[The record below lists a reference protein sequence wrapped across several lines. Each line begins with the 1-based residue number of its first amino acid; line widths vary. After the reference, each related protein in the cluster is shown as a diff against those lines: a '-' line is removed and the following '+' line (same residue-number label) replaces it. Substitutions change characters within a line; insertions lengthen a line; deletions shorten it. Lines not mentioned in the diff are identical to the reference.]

1 MSQSF
6 RINTNMGAV
15 HAYNAL
21 STANKSTFDAQLR
34 LATQKRINSVADDTS
49 GFAVGKALD
58 QKVKLM
64 EAAQRNV
71 GSAQDMLSTSEV
83 QLTSVKDLVTQIK
96 TKISDASNP
105 AADQQKIADDIK
117 AMGAEIE
124 SIFKNTKY
132 NDTQLLVSTSSGNT
146 GTFTFQTGASSS
158 DTLGI
163 DFASG
168 LVGTYTQG
176 GASGVASEVSTALAS
191 ISGLPGSGTTI
202 SQIQAIET
210 ALNSFEDK
218 VDGSLSKIGNL
229 SQRLDIK
236 DEFLTAAIS
245 NSQASVSR
253 LFDADMAMEQLNA
266 TKGQMSSQV
275 ATSMF
280 AQLNMSPQSVLQ
292 LMS

>member
-6 RINTNMGAV
+6 RVNTNMGALN
-15 HAYNAL
+15 AYNAL
-21 STANKSTFDAQLR
+21 SRANDSTFNAQLR

-64 EAAQRNV
+64 EAAQKNV
-71 GSAQDMLSTSEV
+71 GSAQDMLATSEV

-105 AADQQKIADDIK
+105 AADQQRIADDIK
-117 AMGAEIE
+117 AMGSEIE

-132 NDTQLLVSTSSGNT
+132 NDTQLLVSTSTGNT
-146 GTFTFQTGASSS
+146 GTFTFQTGAASS

-168 LVGTYTQG
+168 LVGTLTQG
-176 GASGVASEVSTALAS
+176 GASGIAAEVKTALAS
-191 ISGLPGSGTTI
+191 ISGLPSSGSTI
-202 SQIQAIET
+202 ANIQAIET
-210 ALNSFEDK
+210 ALNSFESK
-218 VDGSLSKIGNL
+218 VDSALSKIGNL

-245 NSQASVSR
+245 NSKASVSR

-280 AQLNMSPQSVLQ
+280 SQLNMAPQSVLS
-292 LMS
+292 LMR